1 MPFHPAEGAAL
12 FRPTALLRQRVQ
24 HRAAQGRDASEAT
37 LRVLEHQLETQE
49 PLGADEAAH
58 IFTVETG
65 KG

>member
-1 MPFHPAEGAAL
+1 
-12 FRPTALLRQRVQ
+12 VQ
-24 HRAAQGRDASEAT
+24 HREAQGRDASEAT

-49 PLGADEAAH
+49 PLGADEAVQ